1 MNINIPHAPALLVAR
16 LLLAYI
22 FIMAGYGK
30 IGGFAGVQQYM
41 AGAGVPGA
49 LLPVVIAVELGLGL
63 LIAVGYQTR
72 LAALG
77 LAIFTLV
84 AGYLFHFKPADM
96 GQMIHFNKNLAISG
110 GLLALAVAGAGSWAL
125 DSMLGQG
132 SSVKSGA
139 RA

>member
-1 MNINIPHAPALLVAR
+1 MNINIPAAPALLAAR

-22 FIMAGYGK
+22 FILAGYGK

-41 AGAGVPGA
+41 AGAGVPGT

-72 LAALG
+72 IAALG
-77 LAIFTLV
+77 LAVFTLI
-84 AGYLFHFKPADM
+84 AGVMFHFKPADM
-96 GQMIHFNKNLAISG
+96 GQMIHFNKNLAMAG
-110 GLLALAVAGAGSWAL
+110 GLLALAVSGAGAWAVDAFLAGKAASGST
-125 DSMLGQG
+125 
-132 SSVKSGA
+132 A